1 MLYTLDQAFQT
12 RRETC
17 RPDSDRC
24 GTIMCACWKKPT
36 SRKFVPTGGGT
47 DFTCCCHQSSILIV
61 VCLSPTQRKKTFVV
75 VSQTTSPSLQP
86 QHTTQHTQHRT
97 NHTMVSP
104 ALATIVATSLARG
117 GSSVLE
123 SGAVAVAATSSANHG
138 TTPSSLYDKFH
149 AHTPEPLRF
158 FCSANSGN
166 AVLYVLERVF
176 FALLQDKTL
185 PGMLNQQKGSVS
197 FFLAYLFHVVP
208 QHFFLA
214 FFVYGL
220 HTMSTKEKYWRTLRG
235 TYQT

>member
-1 MLYTLDQAFQT
+1 MLEKADLSKVRADRWWDRFHLLLPSIINSH
-12 RRETC
+12 RRLPFPNTTKKDFC
-17 RPDSDRC
+17 RCVTNDIS
-24 GTIMCACWKKPT
+24 
-36 SRKFVPTGGGT
+36 
-47 DFTCCCHQSSILIV
+47 
-61 VCLSPTQRKKTFVV
+61 
-75 VSQTTSPSLQP
+75 VSTT
-86 QHTTQHTQHRT
+86 TTHNTTHRT